1 MAKRQRIQL
10 SAVTRCEKGGNK
22 MAIVFN
28 ADEIFEMAIRIEN
41 NGAAFYRKAA
51 GLQSDTK
58 NQKFLEGLAN
68 MEDQHQKIFTEM
80 RTTLTQKDKDPKVF
94 DPYDE
99 VSQYLTAMADTMG
112 GEGSPS
118 VADSLTGDETLEE
131 ILRIAVGLEK
141 DSILFYLGIK
151 DLIPSQSGQDRID
164 EVIREERRHVAQLSN
179 LLEKL
184 KAK

>member
-1 MAKRQRIQL
+1 
-10 SAVTRCEKGGNK
+10 

-58 NQKFLEGLAN
+58 NQNFLEGLAN

-80 RTTLTQKDKDPKVF
+80 RTTLTQKDNDPKVF

-151 DLIPSQSGQDRID
+151 DFIPSQSGQDRID
-164 EVIREERRHVAQLSN
+164 EIIKEERRHVVQLSN

-184 KAK
+184 KTK

>member
-1 MAKRQRIQL
+1 MKR
-10 SAVTRCEKGGNK
+10 GGNK

-51 GLQSDTK
+51 GLQADTK
-58 NQKFLEGLAN
+58 NKKFLEGLAK

-80 RTTLTQKDKDPKVF
+80 RKRLTEKDKDPKVF
-94 DPYDE
+94 DPFDE
-99 VSQYLTAMADTMG
+99 VSQYLAAMADTMG

-118 VADSLTGDETLEE
+118 VADALTGDETLEE
-131 ILRIAVGLEK
+131 ILQTAVGLEK

-151 DLIPSQSGQDRID
+151 DLIPPQSGQDKID
-164 EVIREERRHVAQLSN
+164 AVIKEEQRHVVQLSKV
-179 LLEKL
+179 LEKL
-184 KAK
+184 QTK

>member
-1 MAKRQRIQL
+1 
-10 SAVTRCEKGGNK
+10 

-51 GLQSDTK
+51 ALQSDTK
-58 NQKFLEGLAN
+58 NQSFLKSLAN
-68 MEDQHQKIFTEM
+68 MEDQHQKIFAEM
-80 RTTLTQKDKDPKVF
+80 RTTLTEKDKDPKVF

-99 VSQYLTAMADTMG
+99 ASQYLAAMADTMG

-118 VADSLTGDETLEE
+118 VADSLTGDESLEE
-131 ILRIAVGLEK
+131 ILRTAVGLEK
-141 DSILFYLGIK
+141 DAILFYLGIK
-151 DLIPSQSGQDRID
+151 DLMPTQDGQDRID
-164 EVIREERRHVAQLSN
+164 EIIRQERRHVAQLSN

-184 KAK
+184 KTK

>member
-1 MAKRQRIQL
+1 
-10 SAVTRCEKGGNK
+10 

-28 ADEIFEMAIRIEN
+28 ADEVFEMAIRIEN

-51 GLQSDTK
+51 GFQSDTK
-58 NQKFLEGLAN
+58 NRKFLESLAN

-80 RTTLTQKDKDPKVF
+80 RTTLTEKDKDPKVF
-94 DPYDE
+94 DPYGE
-99 VSQYLTAMADTMG
+99 LAQYLAAMADTMG

-141 DSILFYLGIK
+141 DAILFYLGLK
-151 DLIPSQSGQDRID
+151 DMIPFQSGKDRIG
-164 EVIREERRHVAQLSN
+164 EIIREERKHVFQLSN

-184 KAK
+184 KTK

>member
-1 MAKRQRIQL
+1 
-10 SAVTRCEKGGNK
+10 

-58 NQKFLEGLAN
+58 NQKFLESLAH
-68 MEDQHQKIFTEM
+68 MEDQHRKIFTEM

-99 VSQYLTAMADTMG
+99 VSQYLAAMADTMG

-151 DLIPSQSGQDRID
+151 DLIPAQSGQDRID
-164 EVIREERRHVAQLSN
+164 EIIKEERRHVVQLSN

-184 KAK
+184 KTK

>member
-1 MAKRQRIQL
+1 
-10 SAVTRCEKGGNK
+10 

-51 GLQSDTK
+51 GLQSDPE
-58 NQKFLEGLAN
+58 NQKFLEGLAR
-68 MEDQHQKIFTEM
+68 MEDQHEKVFTKM
-80 RTTLTQKDKDPKVF
+80 RTTLSEKDKDPKVF
-94 DPYDE
+94 DPHNE
-99 VSQYLTAMADTMG
+99 ASQYLAAMADTMG
-112 GEGSPS
+112 GEGKPS

-131 ILRIAVGLEK
+131 ILQTALGLEK
-141 DSILFYLGIK
+141 DSILFYLGLK
-151 DLIPSQSGQDRID
+151 DLIPPKSGQDRID
-164 EVIREERRHVAQLSN
+164 EIIREERRHVVQLSN

>member
-1 MAKRQRIQL
+1 
-10 SAVTRCEKGGNK
+10 

-58 NQKFLEGLAN
+58 NQKFLESLAN
-68 MEDQHQKIFTEM
+68 MEDQHQKTFTEL
-80 RTTLTQKDKDPKVF
+80 RTTLTEKEKTPKVF
-94 DPYDE
+94 DPHDE
-99 VSQYLTAMADTMG
+99 VSRYLGAMADTMG

-118 VADSLTGDETLEE
+118 VADSLTGDETLED
-131 ILRIAVGLEK
+131 ILRTAVGLEK
-141 DSILFYLGIK
+141 DAILFYLGIK

-164 EVIREERRHVAQLSN
+164 EIIRQERRHVAQLSN

-184 KAK
+184 KTK

>member
-1 MAKRQRIQL
+1 
-10 SAVTRCEKGGNK
+10 

-28 ADEIFEMAIRIEN
+28 ADEVFEMAVRIEK

-51 GLQSDTK
+51 GLQSDIK

-68 MEDQHQKIFTEM
+68 MEDRHEKIFTDM
-80 RTTLTQKDKDPKVF
+80 RTTLTEKDKGPKVF
-94 DPYDE
+94 DPFDE
-99 VSQYLTAMADTMG
+99 VSQYLAAMADTMG

-118 VADSLTGDETLEE
+118 VADALTGNESLEE
-131 ILRIAVGLEK
+131 ILKIAVGLEK

-151 DLIPSQSGQDRID
+151 DLIPAQSGQDRID
-164 EVIREERRHVAQLSN
+164 EIIKEERRHVIQLSN

>member
-1 MAKRQRIQL
+1 
-10 SAVTRCEKGGNK
+10 

-58 NQKFLEGLAN
+58 NQNFLESLAN
-68 MEDQHQKIFTEM
+68 MEDQHQRIFTEM
-80 RTTLTQKDKDPKVF
+80 RTTLTEKDKSPKVF

-99 VSQYLTAMADTMG
+99 VSQYLSAMADTMG

-118 VADSLTGDETLEE
+118 VANSLTGDETLEE

-151 DLIPSQSGQDRID
+151 DLIPHQSGQDRID
-164 EVIREERRHVAQLSN
+164 EIIKEERRHVVQLSN

-184 KAK
+184 KKK

>member
-1 MAKRQRIQL
+1 
-10 SAVTRCEKGGNK
+10 

-51 GLQSDTK
+51 GLQSDTN
-58 NQKFLEGLAN
+58 NQKFLEGLTN
-68 MEDQHQKIFTEM
+68 MEVQHEKIFTEM
-80 RTTLTQKDKDPKVF
+80 RTILTEKDKDPKVF

-99 VSQYLTAMADTMG
+99 VSQYLVAMADTMG

-131 ILRIAVGLEK
+131 ILQTAVGLEK
-141 DSILFYLGIK
+141 DAILFYLGIK
-151 DLIPSQSGQDRID
+151 DLIPSQSGKDRID
-164 EVIREERRHVAQLSN
+164 EIIRQERRHVAQLSN
-179 LLEKL
+179 LLENLRTK
-184 KAK
+184 

>member
-1 MAKRQRIQL
+1 
-10 SAVTRCEKGGNK
+10 

-58 NQKFLEGLAN
+58 NQKFLESLAH
-68 MEDQHQKIFTEM
+68 MEDQHRKIFTEM
-80 RTTLTQKDKDPKVF
+80 RTTLTEKDKDPKVF

-99 VSQYLTAMADTMG
+99 VSQYLAAMADTMG

-151 DLIPSQSGQDRID
+151 DLIPAQSGQDRID
-164 EVIREERRHVAQLSN
+164 EIIKEERRHVVQLSN

-184 KAK
+184 KTK

>member
-1 MAKRQRIQL
+1 
-10 SAVTRCEKGGNK
+10 

-28 ADEIFEMAIRIEN
+28 ADEVFEMAIRIEN
-41 NGAAFYRKAA
+41 NGAAFYRRAA
-51 GLQSDTK
+51 GLQSDIK

-68 MEDQHQKIFTEM
+68 MEDRHEKIFTDM
-80 RTTLTQKDKDPKVF
+80 RTSLTEKDKGPKVF

-99 VSQYLTAMADTMG
+99 VSQYLAAMADTMG

-118 VADSLTGDETLEE
+118 VADTLTGNESLEE
-131 ILRIAVGLEK
+131 ILNIAVGLEK

-151 DLIPSQSGQDRID
+151 DLIPAQSGKDRID
-164 EVIREERRHVAQLSN
+164 EIIKEERRHVIQLSK

>member
-1 MAKRQRIQL
+1 
-10 SAVTRCEKGGNK
+10 

-28 ADEIFEMAIRIEN
+28 TDEIFEMAIRIEN

-58 NQKFLEGLAN
+58 NQNFLESLAN
-68 MEDQHQKIFTEM
+68 MEDRHQKTFTDM
-80 RTTLTQKDKDPKVF
+80 RTTLTEKDKVPKVF
-94 DPYDE
+94 DPYNE
-99 VSQYLTAMADTMG
+99 VSQYLAVMADTMG

-151 DLIPSQSGQDRID
+151 DLIPQKSGQNRID
-164 EVIREERRHVAQLSN
+164 EIIKEERRHVVQLSN

-184 KAK
+184 KTK

>member
-1 MAKRQRIQL
+1 
-10 SAVTRCEKGGNK
+10 

-51 GLQSDTK
+51 SLQSDTK
-58 NQKFLEGLAN
+58 NQKFLEGLAK
-68 MEDQHQKIFTEM
+68 MEDQHQRIFTDM
-80 RTTLTQKDKDPKVF
+80 RTTLTEKDKSPKVF
-94 DPYDE
+94 DPDNE
-99 VSQYLTAMADTMG
+99 VSQYLAAMADTMG

-118 VADSLTGDETLEE
+118 VADALTGDETLEE
-131 ILRIAVGLEK
+131 ILKTAVGLEK

-151 DLIPSQSGQDRID
+151 DLIPPRSGQDRID
-164 EVIREERRHVAQLSN
+164 EIIKEERRHVVQLSN

-184 KAK
+184 KTK

>member
-1 MAKRQRIQL
+1 
-10 SAVTRCEKGGNK
+10 

-51 GLQSDTK
+51 GLQSDAK
-58 NQKFLEGLAN
+58 NQKFLESLAN
-68 MEDQHQKIFTEM
+68 MEDQHKRIFTEM
-80 RTTLTQKDKDPKVF
+80 RTTLTEKDKSPKVF

-99 VSQYLTAMADTMG
+99 VSQYLAVMADNMG

-118 VADSLTGDETLEE
+118 VAESLTGNETLEE
-131 ILRIAVGLEK
+131 ILQTAVGLEK

-151 DLIPSQSGQDRID
+151 DLIPSRSGQDRID
-164 EVIREERRHVAQLSN
+164 DIIKAERRHVIQLSN

-184 KAK
+184 KTK

>member
-1 MAKRQRIQL
+1 
-10 SAVTRCEKGGNK
+10 

-28 ADEIFEMAIRIEN
+28 ADEVFEMAVRIEN

-51 GLQSDTK
+51 GLQSDIK

-68 MEDQHQKIFTEM
+68 MEDRHEKIFTDM
-80 RTTLTQKDKDPKVF
+80 RTTLTEKDKEPKVF
-94 DPYDE
+94 DPFDE
-99 VSQYLTAMADTMG
+99 VSQYLAAMADTMG

-118 VADSLTGDETLEE
+118 VADALTGNESLEE
-131 ILRIAVGLEK
+131 ILKIAVGLEK

-151 DLIPSQSGQDRID
+151 DLIPAQSGKDRID
-164 EVIREERRHVAQLSN
+164 EIIKEERRHVIQLSK

>member
-1 MAKRQRIQL
+1 
-10 SAVTRCEKGGNK
+10 

-28 ADEIFEMAIRIEN
+28 ADEVFEMAIRIEN
-41 NGAAFYRKAA
+41 NGATFYRRAA
-51 GLQSDTK
+51 GLQSDIK
-58 NQKFLEGLAN
+58 NQKFLESLAN
-68 MEDQHQKIFTEM
+68 MEDRHQKIFTDM
-80 RTTLTQKDKDPKVF
+80 RTALTEKDKGPKVF

-99 VSQYLTAMADTMG
+99 VSQYLAAMADTMG

-118 VADSLTGDETLEE
+118 VADTLTGNESLEE
-131 ILRIAVGLEK
+131 ILNIAVGLEK

-151 DLIPSQSGQDRID
+151 DLIPAQSGQDRID
-164 EVIREERRHVAQLSN
+164 EIIKEERRHVVQLSN

>member
-1 MAKRQRIQL
+1 
-10 SAVTRCEKGGNK
+10 

-51 GLQSDTK
+51 SLQSDTK

-184 KAK
+184 KTK

>member
-1 MAKRQRIQL
+1 
-10 SAVTRCEKGGNK
+10 

-28 ADEIFEMAIRIEN
+28 ADEVFEMAVRIEN

-51 GLQSDTK
+51 GLQSDIK

-68 MEDQHQKIFTEM
+68 MEDRHEKIFTDM
-80 RTTLTQKDKDPKVF
+80 RTTLTEKDKEPKVF
-94 DPYDE
+94 DPFDE
-99 VSQYLTAMADTMG
+99 VSQYLAAMADTMG

-118 VADSLTGDETLEE
+118 VADALTGNESLEE
-131 ILRIAVGLEK
+131 ILKIAVGLEK

-151 DLIPSQSGQDRID
+151 DLIPAQSGKDRID
-164 EVIREERRHVAQLSN
+164 EIIKEERRHVIQLSN

>member
-1 MAKRQRIQL
+1 
-10 SAVTRCEKGGNK
+10 

-51 GLQSDTK
+51 GLQSDIK

-68 MEDQHQKIFTEM
+68 MEVQHQKIFTEM
-80 RTTLTQKDKDPKVF
+80 RTTLTDKDKDPKVF

-118 VADSLTGDETLEE
+118 VADSLTGNETLEE
-131 ILRIAVGLEK
+131 ILRTAVGLEK
-141 DSILFYLGIK
+141 DAILFYLGIK

-164 EVIREERRHVAQLSN
+164 EIIREERRHVVQLSN

-184 KAK
+184 ETK

>member
-1 MAKRQRIQL
+1 
-10 SAVTRCEKGGNK
+10 

-68 MEDQHQKIFTEM
+68 MEVQHQKIFTEM
-80 RTTLTQKDKDPKVF
+80 RTILTEKDKDPKVF

-99 VSQYLTAMADTMG
+99 VSQYLAAMADTMG

-131 ILRIAVGLEK
+131 ILQTAVGLEK

-151 DLIPSQSGQDRID
+151 DLIPSQSGKDRID
-164 EVIREERRHVAQLSN
+164 KIIREERRHVAQLSN
-179 LLEKL
+179 VLEKL
-184 KAK
+184 KTK

>member
-1 MAKRQRIQL
+1 
-10 SAVTRCEKGGNK
+10 

-58 NQKFLEGLAN
+58 NQKFLESLAN
-68 MEDQHQKIFTEM
+68 MEDQHQRIFTEM
-80 RTTLTQKDKDPKVF
+80 RTTLTEKDKSPKVF

-99 VSQYLTAMADTMG
+99 VSQYLAAMADNMG

-118 VADSLTGDETLEE
+118 VAESLTGNETLEE
-131 ILRIAVGLEK
+131 ILQTAVGLEK

-164 EVIREERRHVAQLSN
+164 GIIKEERRHVIQLSN

-184 KAK
+184 KT